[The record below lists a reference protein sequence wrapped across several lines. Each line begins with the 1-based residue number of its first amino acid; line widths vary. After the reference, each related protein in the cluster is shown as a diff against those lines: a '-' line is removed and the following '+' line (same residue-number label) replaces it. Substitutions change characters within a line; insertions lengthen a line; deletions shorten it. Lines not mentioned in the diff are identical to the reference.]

1 MNKKR
6 MQYLIE
12 TLNHAADVYYNTGE
26 EVMPNFEYDA
36 LYDELEDLET
46 ETGII
51 LPDSPTQRA
60 GIDVNGAN
68 LPKVMHEYPAL
79 SLAKTK
85 DVSLFPKTFS
95 FGQSVLMWKE
105 DGGTL
110 IATYDDGKLT
120 TLATRGNG
128 RVGQNIT
135 YNAKYIHGLPLEL
148 PFASHFVVRG
158 EALMSYKEFERVNA
172 ELPDD
177 VIPYKNPRNLAN
189 STVSLEAKKKV
200 EGREIWFHAFKLVH
214 VEEDYGKERSFFN
227 DMEFLKSIGF
237 ETTEHI
243 LCNASNLEAKIQE
256 MTDKVSDYEF
266 PVDGLVVASNDV
278 EYAESQPGN
287 GHNPNKLVGFALK
300 WEDETVET
308 TLRNIEWSA
317 SRTGLLNPVAVFDPV
332 ELEGTTVSR
341 ASVHNV
347 SIIRKLR
354 LRIGDTVSVYK
365 ANKII
370 PQIAENASVAGVLSD
385 DEALPKECP
394 CCHGPVHAVVTS
406 NQKVDVEV
414 AMCENPD
421 CAAKHIGKFTHF
433 VERDCMNILGLSKA
447 TLTYFID
454 RGWIQHFADIYNLDR
469 YKEEI
474 VNAKGFG
481 KKSYKNMIDAI
492 EKSRKTSFI
501 PLIHAL
507 GIPNIG
513 EGQAKLFA
521 KEYAG
526 NLDKFLDDVFAC
538 KDFSHIVGIGQVLNK
553 SLIAWGKEYLA
564 YKSPDAE
571 VTNTEIKDL
580 LAELTVEIPEQKAP
594 AEDAVSLAG
603 KIFVITGDVYHFK
616 NRNEL
621 KAKIESLG
629 GRVSGSVSSKTT
641 YLINNDTES
650 TSSKNQKAKMLGIP
664 IISEDEFLEML
675 QN

>member
-1 MNKKR
+1 M
-6 MQYLIE
+6 
-12 TLNHAADVYYNTGE
+12 
-26 EVMPNFEYDA
+26 
-36 LYDELEDLET
+36 
-46 ETGII
+46 
-51 LPDSPTQRA
+51 
-60 GIDVNGAN
+60 
-68 LPKVMHEYPAL
+68 
-79 SLAKTK
+79 
-85 DVSLFPKTFS
+85 
-95 FGQSVLMWKE
+95 
-105 DGGTL
+105 
-110 IATYDDGKLT
+110 
-120 TLATRGNG
+120 
-128 RVGQNIT
+128 
-135 YNAKYIHGLPLEL
+135 
-148 PFASHFVVRG
+148 
-158 EALMSYKEFERVNA
+158 
-172 ELPDD
+172 
-177 VIPYKNPRNLAN
+177 
-189 STVSLEAKKKV
+189 
-200 EGREIWFHAFKLVH
+200 
-214 VEEDYGKERSFFN
+214 
-227 DMEFLKSIGF
+227 
-237 ETTEHI
+237 
-243 LCNASNLEAKIQE
+243 
-256 MTDKVSDYEF
+256 
-266 PVDGLVVASNDV
+266 
-278 EYAESQPGN
+278 
-287 GHNPNKLVGFALK
+287 
-300 WEDETVET
+300 
-308 TLRNIEWSA
+308 
-317 SRTGLLNPVAVFDPV
+317 
-332 ELEGTTVSR
+332 
-341 ASVHNV
+341 
-347 SIIRKLR
+347 
-354 LRIGDTVSVYK
+354 
-365 ANKII
+365 
-370 PQIAENASVAGVLSD
+370 
-385 DEALPKECP
+385 
-394 CCHGPVHAVVTS
+394 
-406 NQKVDVEV
+406 EV

-433 VERDCMNILGLSKA
+433 VERNCMNILGLSKA

-454 RGWIQHFADIYNLDR
+454 RGGIQHFADIYNLDR

-603 KIFVITGDVYHFK
+603 KTFVITGDVYHFK

>member
-1 MNKKR
+1 MKKER
-6 MQYLIE
+6 MQHLIE

-26 EVMPNFEYDA
+26 EVMSNLEYDT
-36 LYDELEDLET
+36 LYDELEALEA

-51 LPDSPTQRA
+51 FPDSPTQHA
-60 GIDVNGAN
+60 GIEIIGAN
-68 LPKVMHEYPAL
+68 LPKITHEYPAL

-95 FGQSVLMWKE
+95 SGQSVLMWKE

-135 YNAKYIHGLPLEL
+135 HNARYIHGLPLKL
-148 PFASHFVVRG
+148 PFTSHFVVRG

-177 VIPYKNPRNLAN
+177 AIPYKNPRNLAN

-214 VEEDYGKERSFFN
+214 LEVKYGKERSFFN
-227 DMEFLKSIGF
+227 DMIFLKSLGF

-243 LCNASNLEAKIQE
+243 LCGASNLESKIQE

-278 EYAESQPGN
+278 EYAESQPGT

-308 TLRNIEWSA
+308 TLREIEWSA

-354 LRIGDTVSVYK
+354 LRIGNTVSVYK

-370 PQIAENASVAGVLSD
+370 PQIAENTSAAGILSD

-414 AMCENPD
+414 VMCENPD

-454 RGWIQHFADIYNLDR
+454 RGWIQYFADIYHLDK
-469 YKEEI
+469 YEDEI
-474 VNAKGFG
+474 VNTKGFG

-501 PLIHAL
+501 PFIHAI

-513 EGQAKLFA
+513 EGQAKLFS

-538 KDFSHIVGIGQVLNK
+538 KDFSNISGIGQVLNK
-553 SLIAWGKEYLA
+553 SLIDWGKAYLA
-564 YKSPDAE
+564 YKNPDAE
-571 VTNTEIKDL
+571 NPNTEIKDL

-594 AEDAVSLAG
+594 AEDIISLAG
-603 KIFVITGDVYHFK
+603 KTFVITGDVHHFK

-629 GRVSGSVSSKTT
+629 GKVSGSVSSKTD
-641 YLINNDTES
+641 YLINNDVES
-650 TSSKNQKAKMLGIP
+650 ASNKNKKAKSLGIP
-664 IISEDEFLEML
+664 IISEDEFLKML

>member
-214 VEEDYGKERSFFN
+214 IEEDYGKERSFFN

-287 GHNPNKLVGFALK
+287 GITDAKSQF
-300 WEDETVET
+300 
-308 TLRNIEWSA
+308 
-317 SRTGLLNPVAVFDPV
+317 
-332 ELEGTTVSR
+332 
-341 ASVHNV
+341 
-347 SIIRKLR
+347 
-354 LRIGDTVSVYK
+354 
-365 ANKII
+365 
-370 PQIAENASVAGVLSD
+370 
-385 DEALPKECP
+385 
-394 CCHGPVHAVVTS
+394 
-406 NQKVDVEV
+406 
-414 AMCENPD
+414 PD
-421 CAAKHIGKFTHF
+421 
-433 VERDCMNILGLSKA
+433 N
-447 TLTYFID
+447 
-454 RGWIQHFADIYNLDR
+454 
-469 YKEEI
+469 
-474 VNAKGFG
+474 
-481 KKSYKNMIDAI
+481 
-492 EKSRKTSFI
+492 
-501 PLIHAL
+501 
-507 GIPNIG
+507 
-513 EGQAKLFA
+513 
-521 KEYAG
+521 
-526 NLDKFLDDVFAC
+526 
-538 KDFSHIVGIGQVLNK
+538 
-553 SLIAWGKEYLA
+553 
-564 YKSPDAE
+564 
-571 VTNTEIKDL
+571 
-580 LAELTVEIPEQKAP
+580 
-594 AEDAVSLAG
+594 
-603 KIFVITGDVYHFK
+603 
-616 NRNEL
+616 
-621 KAKIESLG
+621 
-629 GRVSGSVSSKTT
+629 
-641 YLINNDTES
+641 
-650 TSSKNQKAKMLGIP
+650 
-664 IISEDEFLEML
+664 
-675 QN
+675 